1 MKITKFLATAM
12 AMLCGLTLSAQL
24 PVSAEESEPALVDSG
39 IDYTES
45 VGTIRTPGAGYT
57 SPLAFRCKPGETKA
71 YNPTGD
77 LVVMFVDIGGFSSG
91 SNGTTD
97 SDGNYTEG
105 TDYLSLI
112 HI

>member
-57 SPLAFRCKPGETKA
+57 SPLAFRCKPGETK
-71 YNPTGD
+71 
-77 LVVMFVDIGGFSSG
+77 
-91 SNGTTD
+91 
-97 SDGNYTEG
+97 
-105 TDYLSLI
+105 
-112 HI
+112 